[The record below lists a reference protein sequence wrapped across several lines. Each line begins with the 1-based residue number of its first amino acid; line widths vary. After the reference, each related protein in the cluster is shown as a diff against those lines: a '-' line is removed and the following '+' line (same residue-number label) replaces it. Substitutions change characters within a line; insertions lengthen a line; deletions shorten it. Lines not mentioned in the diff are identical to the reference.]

1 MNTVAEN
8 KDYRNAIVEAVC
20 YWLGYQFK
28 IGRDQLIHEASLRY
42 PIADTITSKGVSI
55 DRIVLEQL
63 HPIFK
68 SKKIDL
74 VIFEANTSKAEIE
87 NADTKLKEVFEFKL
101 AKSKTSEKYSDEHQR
116 VFDDVVRLAYYHYW
130 SSKDCYFLMCGTYED
145 FKTFFVGQ
153 KNKPTT
159 TQDNKNTVQQK
170 QQSKTQQTSF
180 NVSDL
185 QSSEWKPDGL
195 YKDWFG
201 FNAGDE
207 KEITFK
213 KSDNENWGL
222 KPFQESYHIR
232 DTKDHT
238 YADEIKIKTKC
249 ITISSG
255 GLENIKTH
263 AAGIWKIEAIKD
275 EKKRIKPNR

>member
-1 MNTVAEN
+1 MTNTVAEN
-8 KDYRNAIVEAVC
+8 KDYRNAIVDAVC

-74 VIFEANTSKAEIE
+74 VIFDEDTTKAEIE
-87 NADTKLKEVFEFKL
+87 KDDTKLKEVFEFKL
-101 AKSKTSEKYSDEHQR
+101 SKSKTGEEHSDEHQR
-116 VFDDVVRLAYYHYW
+116 VFDDIVRLAYYNSW
-130 SSKDCYFLMCGTYED
+130 GSKDCYFLMCGKYED

-153 KNKPTT
+153 QTKPTT
-159 TQDNKNTVQQK
+159 TQDDKNTVPNRHK
-170 QQSKTQQTSF
+170 STIQQTIF
-180 NVSDL
+180 NFTDSEA
-185 QSSEWKPDGL
+185 QATEWKSDGL

-201 FNAGDE
+201 FKPGEE
-207 KEITFK
+207 KNIVF
-213 KSDNENWGL
+213 DNTNKDWGL
-222 KPFQESYHIR
+222 KPFQDSYHVR
-232 DTKDHT
+232 DTTKYPYDT
-238 YADEIKIKTKC
+238 KIEIKTKC
-249 ITISSG
+249 ITITSG

-263 AAGIWKIEAIKD
+263 AAGIWKIEASKD
-275 EKKRIKPNR
+275 EKKE

>member
-1 MNTVAEN
+1 MTNTVAEN
-8 KDYRNAIVEAVC
+8 KDYHNAIVEAVC

-42 PIADTITSKGVSI
+42 PIADTITSRGVSI

-74 VIFEANTSKAEIE
+74 VIFDINTSKTDIE
-87 NADTKLKEVFEFKL
+87 NDDTKLKEVFEFKL
-101 AKSKTSEKYSDEHQR
+101 AKSKTSEEHSDEHQR
-116 VFDDVVRLAYYHYW
+116 VFDDVVRLAYYHSW
-130 SSKDCYFLMCGTYED
+130 SSKDCYFLMCGKYED

-159 TQDNKNTVQQK
+159 TRDSKNIVQQK
-170 QQSKTQQTSF
+170 QQSATQQTSF
-180 NVSDL
+180 NVTDL

-195 YKDWFG
+195 YKNWFG
-201 FNAGDE
+201 FNAGEE

-222 KPFQESYHIR
+222 KPFQESYHLR
-232 DTKDHT
+232 DTKKHT
-238 YADEIKIKTKC
+238 YTGEIKIKTKC
-249 ITISSG
+249 ITITSG

-263 AAGIWKIEAIKD
+263 AAGIWKIEAIK
-275 EKKRIKPNR
+275 E